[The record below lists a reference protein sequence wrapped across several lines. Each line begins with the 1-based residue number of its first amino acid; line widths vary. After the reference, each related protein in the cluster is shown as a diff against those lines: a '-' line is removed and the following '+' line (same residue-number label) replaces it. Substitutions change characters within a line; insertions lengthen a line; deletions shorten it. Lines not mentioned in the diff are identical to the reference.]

1 LHAIAI
7 QDIVEQLPRG
17 RAHVIHIPSSLFA
30 AATIF
35 CVFSLG
41 GLASV
46 NIPSMV
52 DWETVLSSNYDHRTF
67 PGQPDSISQSETK
80 RYIRGEYSTMFGA
93 VGVTKN
99 LLYELNS
106 MQKLFR
112 CLCSQWGIAYD
123 MEDVLDQWN
132 ALCH

>member
-1 LHAIAI
+1 MAT
-7 QDIVEQLPRG
+7 VN
-17 RAHVIHIPSSLFA
+17 VPSL
-30 AATIF
+30 
-35 CVFSLG
+35 
-41 GLASV
+41 
-46 NIPSMV
+46 V
-52 DWETVLSSNYDHRTF
+52 DWQTVLSTNYESCSI

-80 RYIRGEYSTMFGA
+80 RYMRGEYSPVFGTQGA
-93 VGVTKN
+93 TKN

-123 MEDVLDQWN
+123 MEDIMDQWI